1 MDDILTYTLIGGES
15 TSLYNSIVV
24 LTLTETDHDGLN
36 AVNGLATSVNNTCLN
51 LFSGAILDMNGNANV
66 PSLSVSASGFMKD
79 ARNPVLK
86 TFDIHMDG
94 RLLILSFD
102 ETSEHLFTAN

>member
-24 LTLTETDHDGLN
+24 FTLTETDHDGLN
-36 AVNGLATSVNNTCLN
+36 AVNGVATSVNNTCLN
-51 LFSGAILDMNGNANV
+51 LFSGAILDMNENANV
-66 PSLSVSASGFMKD
+66 PSLSASGFMKD

-86 TFDIHMDG
+86 TFDMEVIDA
-94 RLLILSFD
+94 II
-102 ETSEHLFTAN
+102 